1 MGRPGLALE
10 DGVLDLHQALA
21 AQPAGRLVFGAPG
34 RDADVAAYFHP
45 GGTTGTP
52 KLVAHS
58 HRSQLVAGLGGA
70 VLCDMRPSDTLTATL
85 PLCHVGGT
93 IVFSLSAFMAGS
105 GLLVMSPAGLRNP
118 AMVRRF
124 ARLVSHY
131 RATLVGAVPT
141 SLGATLD
148 TPLGNA
154 DLSAV
159 RAGLC
164 GGASLPSAVG
174 ERFGQLTGC
183 GLFEI
188 YGMTEASGLIAIDAV
203 GSSGGIGSVGW
214 ALPYTRVVVRRLDAD
229 GQRASPARPTRSASS
244 RCWSACRRPRTAAA
258 PPSSRHW
265 PASCSKP
272 ASGWREPG

>member
-1 MGRPGLALE
+1 MALRAQLPGLILLRVGRPGLALE
-10 DGVLDLHQALA
+10 GGVLDLHQALA

-118 AMVRRF
+118 AMVQRF
-124 ARLVSHY
+124 GRLVSHY

-148 TPLGNA
+148 TPWA
-154 DLSAV
+154 TPTSA
-159 RAGLC
+159 RCGPACAAGPHC
-164 GGASLPSAVG
+164 RRRWAS
-174 ERFGQLTGC
+174 
-183 GLFEI
+183 
-188 YGMTEASGLIAIDAV
+188 
-203 GSSGGIGSVGW
+203 
-214 ALPYTRVVVRRLDAD
+214 AL
-229 GQRASPARPTRSASS
+229 ASS
-244 RCWSACRRPRTAAA
+244 LAAA
-258 PPSSRHW
+258 CSRST
-265 PASCSKP
+265 A
-272 ASGWREPG
+272 

>member
-21 AQPAGRLVFGAPG
+21 AQPAGRLEFGAPG

-118 AMVRRF
+118 AMVQRF
-124 ARLVSHY
+124 GRLVSHY

-148 TPLGNA
+148 TPWA
-154 DLSAV
+154 TPTSA
-159 RAGLC
+159 RCGPACAAGPHC
-164 GGASLPSAVG
+164 RRRWAS
-174 ERFGQLTGC
+174 
-183 GLFEI
+183 
-188 YGMTEASGLIAIDAV
+188 
-203 GSSGGIGSVGW
+203 
-214 ALPYTRVVVRRLDAD
+214 AL
-229 GQRASPARPTRSASS
+229 ASS
-244 RCWSACRRPRTAAA
+244 LAAA
-258 PPSSRHW
+258 CSRST
-265 PASCSKP
+265 A
-272 ASGWREPG
+272 